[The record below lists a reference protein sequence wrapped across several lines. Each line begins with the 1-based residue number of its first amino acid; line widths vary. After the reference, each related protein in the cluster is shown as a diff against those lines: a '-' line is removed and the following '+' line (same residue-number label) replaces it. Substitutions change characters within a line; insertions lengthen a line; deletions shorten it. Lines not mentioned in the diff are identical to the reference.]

1 MKPFSLTRRIATA
14 AATVAAIAGGGSAAA
29 LGVGG
34 AVLVASAQAA
44 AGLPAECAQ
53 AAGTVTCS
61 YAPTGAEQQFAVPAG
76 VTTLHVDLVGA
87 RGFSFNSLPAEV
99 VADLPATPGATL
111 YVEVGGMGG
120 APSVGGSNGNVTP
133 GGAGG
138 FNGGGSGGDASG
150 ATGGLQSGGGGGGA
164 SDIRTCSSSDSTCAT
179 LDSRLVIAGGGGG
192 VGGISAGGNG
202 GTPNGQDGQPDNPNS
217 LPGAGGTQTA
227 GGAPGGNTNSRG
239 NPLPGHPGSYGVG
252 GQGGPVGLVATAYG
266 GGGGGGGLFGGGG
279 GNAEPGG
286 LPTGSGTAGGGGGGS
301 STGPPG
307 ATISLEPFSTVP
319 SSVTISY
326 TAGASG
332 TPASCSGDSAHTN
345 EHTPVTVTFS
355 CTGTGLSYS
364 VQSPPAHGTLSAIS
378 NGAVIYTPNA
388 GFSGTDSFAVQ
399 AQGSVDGPATDTV
412 SVTVS
417 PPAAPSCSGDSA
429 TTAYQTATTIT
440 FSCTGTGLSYSLIS
454 GPSHGTLGAISG
466 DQVTYTP
473 TARFSGSDSF
483 VVKATDVAGQT
494 ATDTVTVAVAAAIG
508 PPTAT
513 ITTPANGATYTQ
525 GQVIDASYAC
535 ADAGN
540 GPGLKAGT
548 AGCSGTVPDGS
559 AINTAT
565 LGVQTFKVTAT
576 STDGQ
581 TATQTVHYTVT
592 TAAKAATT
600 IEPAPQVQIP
610 GLSGVGLLHVS
621 ATLTTNNTPLA
632 GKTVTFTTGKTK
644 LCTAQTNPK
653 GVAACQI
660 NVLQEVVVL
669 LNNSY
674 TASFSGDSNY
684 TASTASTPAISVHLV
699 HGLARTSRGHFAHH
713 QTALGAL
720 GYAHGHHAQQVRARV
735 KQILNHKHH

>member
-1 MKPFSLTRRIATA
+1 M
-14 AATVAAIAGGGSAAA
+14 
-29 LGVGG
+29 
-34 AVLVASAQAA
+34 
-44 AGLPAECAQ
+44 
-53 AAGTVTCS
+53 
-61 YAPTGAEQQFAVPAG
+61 
-76 VTTLHVDLVGA
+76 
-87 RGFSFNSLPAEV
+87 
-99 VADLPATPGATL
+99 
-111 YVEVGGMGG
+111 
-120 APSVGGSNGNVTP
+120 
-133 GGAGG
+133 
-138 FNGGGSGGDASG
+138 
-150 ATGGLQSGGGGGGA
+150 
-164 SDIRTCSSSDSTCAT
+164 
-179 LDSRLVIAGGGGG
+179 
-192 VGGISAGGNG
+192 
-202 GTPNGQDGQPDNPNS
+202 
-217 LPGAGGTQTA
+217 
-227 GGAPGGNTNSRG
+227 
-239 NPLPGHPGSYGVG
+239 
-252 GQGGPVGLVATAYG
+252 
-266 GGGGGGGLFGGGG
+266 
-279 GNAEPGG
+279 
-286 LPTGSGTAGGGGGGS
+286 
-301 STGPPG
+301 
-307 ATISLEPFSTVP
+307 
-319 SSVTISY
+319 TISY

-345 EHTPVTVTFS
+345 QHTPVTVTFS

-364 VQSPPAHGTLSAIS
+364 VQSPPAHGTLSSIS
-378 NGAVIYTPNA
+378 NGAVTYTPNA

-473 TARFSGSDSF
+473 NARFSGSDSF
-483 VVKATDVAGQT
+483 VVKATDVVGQT
-494 ATDTVTVAVAAAIG
+494 ATDTVTVAAAIG

-674 TASFSGDSNY
+674 TASFSGDSKLHRVDRQHPCDQRPPRPRAGTHQPRSFRTPPDSARGARLRARPPRSNRY
-684 TASTASTPAISVHLV
+684 ARGSSRSSTTNTTKPEDSGTPVAHLRPGTLPTAPHAGTPPPSASANTNRQACRRPIPGVLASSAPARPATGAEAELPPLPRRRKGKPGPGAEDFRFQTIVRKGSA
-699 HGLARTSRGHFAHH
+699 GTSKDTCARTLHGRRYVRSGAGRIDPEVGQRRDDRNRGRALSRPGDP
-713 QTALGAL
+713 G
-720 GYAHGHHAQQVRARV
+720 
-735 KQILNHKHH
+735 